1 MSSVVVSSIFES
13 TLSDIQ
19 DPYLGRDLMA
29 AGVVK
34 GVEVKDSE
42 IIISL
47 RFGYR
52 ISAEHSKKLSDI
64 IIDRLLPHANGKLI
78 RIGIDW
84 KINTH
89 LAQAGLKGIAGIRNI
104 IAVASGKGGVGK
116 STVALNLALS
126 LQREGARVGILD
138 ADIYGPSQ
146 PLMLGINER
155 PILREDK
162 RLSPVLKYDL
172 QTMSIG
178 YLVDEAA
185 AMIWRGPMVSS
196 ALQQLLGETAWD
208 DLDYLIVD
216 LPPGTGDIQLTLAQ
230 KIPVSGVVVV
240 TTPQEM
246 ALLDA
251 RKAIVMFQ
259 KLDMAVLGVV
269 ENMSAYRCTHCGHA
283 ENIFGFE
290 GGEKLSRQFGVP
302 LLGRLPLDIRIREQS
317 DLGVPLVI
325 NDPSGLITTD
335 YCEIA
340 RRVSAALSLRPR
352 DYRLSFTTK
361 SV

>member
-1 MSSVVVSSIFES
+1 MSSVVIPSIFES
-13 TLSDIQ
+13 ALSDIE

-29 AGVVK
+29 SGVVK
-34 GVEVKDSE
+34 GVAVNDNE

-47 RFGYR
+47 RFGFP
-52 ISAEHSKKLSDI
+52 ISAEYSKRLSKI
-64 IIDRLLPHANGKLI
+64 IIHRLLPHANNKPI
-78 RIGIDW
+78 RVAIDW

-89 LAQAGLKGIAGIRNI
+89 LAQAGLKSIAGVRNI

-126 LQREGARVGILD
+126 LQREGASVGILD

-155 PILREDK
+155 PVLRADK
-162 RLSPVLKYDL
+162 RLEPVLKYDL

-196 ALQQLLGETAWD
+196 ALQQLLGETAWNS
-208 DLDYLIVD
+208 LDYLIVD

-251 RKAIVMFQ
+251 RKAIAMFQ
-259 KLDMAVLGVV
+259 KLDISVLGVI
-269 ENMSAYRCTHCGHA
+269 ENMSTYHCTHCGHA

-290 GGEKLSRQFGVP
+290 GGEKLSQQFGVP
-302 LLGRLPLDIRIREQS
+302 LLGRLPLDMHIREQS
-317 DLGVPLVI
+317 DLGVPLVT
-325 NDPSGLITTD
+325 NDPNGSIARE
-335 YCEIA
+335 YIEIA
-340 RRVSAALSLRPR
+340 RHMSAKLSLRPR
-352 DYRLSFTTK
+352 DYRLLIK
-361 SV
+361 KE